1 MGLVIA
7 MVVVLCVMGVIVLRI
22 KARDAAR
29 ERLMETPLSP
39 QWRRIL
45 QEDVRL
51 YRRVPEELREKLDGF
66 IQVFLAEKRFEGC
79 RGQEVTDE
87 VRVTVAS
94 LACMMILGHNRGI
107 YPKLET
113 ILVYPGAYV
122 GRDKKRLEG
131 GTVVE
136 GDVRAGESWTR
147 GPLIIAWEDAQA
159 EARGEDIGHNV
170 IVHEFA
176 HQLDQEDG
184 FADGQPMDADEDV
197 EWREVLAEEFDSA
210 GESLEEE
217 PLDEYGQE
225 SMAEAFAVASE
236 AFFEVPGELLEHHP
250 RLYAK
255 LKRYY
260 GLDPAQW

>member
-1 MGLVIA
+1 MGA
-7 MVVVLCVMGVIVLRI
+7 VVWRM
-22 KARDAAR
+22 KTKDA
-29 ERLMETPLSP
+29 ERQALMETPLP
-39 QWRRIL
+39 PHWRRIL
-45 QEDVRL
+45 VEDVRL
-51 YRRVPEELREKLDGF
+51 YNRVPEELREKLDGY

-79 RGQEVTDE
+79 SALEITDDI
-87 VRVTVAS
+87 RVTVAA
-94 LACMMILGHNRGI
+94 LACMIIMGHNRGI

-147 GPLIIAWEDAQA
+147 GPVILAWDEAQA

-184 FADGQPMDADEDV
+184 FADGQPAEADEDA
-197 EWREVLAEEFDSA
+197 EWHEVLAEEFADA
-210 GESLEEE
+210 GESYEEE

-236 AFFEVPGELLEHHP
+236 AFFEVPGELLERHP
-250 RLYAK
+250 RLYEK
-255 LKRYY
+255 LRKYY
-260 GLDPAQW
+260 GLDPAEW

>member
-7 MVVVLCVMGVIVLRI
+7 MVVFMAVVAAVVWHIRR
-22 KARDAAR
+22 KDAAR
-29 ERLMETPLSP
+29 QALMETPLPASW
-39 QWRRIL
+39 QRIL

-51 YRRVPEELREKLDGF
+51 YRRAPEELREKLDGF

-79 RGQEVTDE
+79 NGQEITDE
-87 VRVTVAS
+87 VRVTVAA
-94 LACMMILGHNRGI
+94 LACMLILGHNRGI

-147 GPLIIAWEDAQA
+147 GPVVLAWDEAQA

-184 FADGQPMDADEDV
+184 FADGRPPEADEDS
-197 EWREVLAEEFDSA
+197 EWQQVLQEEFEDAEESF
-210 GESLEEE
+210 EEE

-236 AFFEVPGELLEHHP
+236 AFFEMPDELLRRHP
-250 RLYAK
+250 RLYEK
-255 LKRYY
+255 LQKYY

>member
-7 MVVVLCVMGVIVLRI
+7 MMVVLAVMGAVVWRV

-29 ERLMETPLSP
+29 EALMATPLP
-39 QWRRIL
+39 AGWQRIL

-51 YRRVPEELREKLDGF
+51 YQRVPEELREKLDGF

-79 RGQEVTDE
+79 NGQEITDE

-94 LACMMILGHNRGI
+94 LACMIILGHNRGI

-147 GPLIIAWEDAQA
+147 GPVVLAWEDAQA

-184 FADGQPMDADEDV
+184 FADGQPADADEDA
-197 EWREVLAEEFDSA
+197 EWQEVLAEEFEDA
-210 GESLEEE
+210 DNDYEEE
-217 PLDEYGQE
+217 ILDDYGKE

-236 AFFEVPGELLEHHP
+236 AFFEVPQELQEHHP
-250 RLYAK
+250 RLYEK
-255 LKRYY
+255 LRKYY
-260 GLDPAQW
+260 GLDTAQW

>member
-7 MVVVLCVMGVIVLRI
+7 MMVVLGVMGAVVWRV

-29 ERLMETPLSP
+29 EALMATPLP
-39 QWRRIL
+39 NGWQRIL

-79 RGQEVTDE
+79 NGQEITDE

-94 LACMMILGHNRGI
+94 LACMIILGHNRGI

-147 GPLIIAWEDAQA
+147 GPVVLAWEDAQA

-184 FADGQPMDADEDV
+184 FADGQPADADEDA
-197 EWREVLAEEFDSA
+197 EWQEVLAEEFEDA
-210 GESLEEE
+210 DNDYEEE
-217 PLDEYGQE
+217 ILDDYGKE

-236 AFFEVPGELLEHHP
+236 AFFEVPDELKEQHP
-250 RLYAK
+250 RLYEK
-255 LKRYY
+255 LRKYY
-260 GLDPAQW
+260 GLDTASW

>member
-1 MGLVIA
+1 MGLFIA
-7 MVVVLCVMGVIVLRI
+7 IVIVFGVMAIAAWRI
-22 KARDAAR
+22 NRKDAAR
-29 ERLMETPLSP
+29 QALMETPLP
-39 QWRRIL
+39 LRWRKIL
-45 QEDVRL
+45 EEDVRL
-51 YRRVPEELREKLDGF
+51 YNRVPEELREKLDGM

-79 RGQEVTDE
+79 GGQEITDE
-87 VRVTVAS
+87 VRVTVAG
-94 LACMMILGHNRGI
+94 LACILLLGHHRGV

-147 GPLIIAWEDAQA
+147 GPVVLAWEDAWA
-159 EARGEDIGHNV
+159 EARGEDRGHNV
-170 IVHEFA
+170 ILHEFA

-184 FADGQPMDADEDV
+184 FADGQPPDADEDA
-197 EWREVLAEEFDSA
+197 EWQEVLAEEFEDA
-210 GESLEEE
+210 EESYEEE

-225 SMAEAFAVASE
+225 SMAEAFAVATE
-236 AFFEVPGELLEHHP
+236 AFFETAKQLERKHP
-250 RLYAK
+250 RLYEK
-255 LKRYY
+255 LRKYY